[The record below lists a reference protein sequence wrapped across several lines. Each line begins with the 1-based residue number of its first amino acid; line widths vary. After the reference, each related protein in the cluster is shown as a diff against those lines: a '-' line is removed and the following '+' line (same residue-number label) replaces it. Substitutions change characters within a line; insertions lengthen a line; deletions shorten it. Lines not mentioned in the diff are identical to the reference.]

1 MNKNRFKRIQ
11 KHDAEL
17 EHELEL
23 SEKCVRLTQMCK
35 VDSSNSM
42 YLLSNVHDPIY
53 FAAYRCDF
61 IRDRADI
68 LLKNGYH
75 LSNQVRFLLLLKQMI
90 HPLFYTR
97 SDAGQQG

>member
-17 EHELEL
+17 EQELEL

-42 YLLSNVHDPIY
+42 YLLSNVHDPME
-53 FAAYRCDF
+53 AY
-61 IRDRADI
+61 
-68 LLKNGYH
+68 
-75 LSNQVRFLLLLKQMI
+75 QVKLIIINSLINL
-90 HPLFYTR
+90 
-97 SDAGQQG
+97 

>member
-17 EHELEL
+17 EQELEL

-42 YLLSNVHDPIY
+42 YLLSNVHDPIN
-53 FAAYRCDF
+53 
-61 IRDRADI
+61 II
-68 LLKNGYH
+68 III
-75 LSNQVRFLLLLKQMI
+75 Q
-90 HPLFYTR
+90 
-97 SDAGQQG
+97 